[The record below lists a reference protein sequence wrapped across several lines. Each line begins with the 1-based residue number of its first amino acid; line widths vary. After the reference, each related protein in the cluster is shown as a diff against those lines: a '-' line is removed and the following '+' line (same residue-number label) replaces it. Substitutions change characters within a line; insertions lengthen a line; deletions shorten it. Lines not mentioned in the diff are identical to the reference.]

1 MWFTVG
7 LIFLGVNF
15 NKYDPNK
22 KSINKIKNN
31 ENKSWAEN
39 FFINLVAGSGI
50 EPLTSGLWVPRSNQL
65 SYPAIKFVLI
75 YTTYFF
81 SFKQEIKKLRL
92 IRVSLWT
99 TSGPK
104 LDQKFWSMGRPCVIK
119 NLLTNHTPNLLYEQG
134 EQVSQKMLN
143 IFPKY

>member
-1 MWFTVG
+1 M
-7 LIFLGVNF
+7 
-15 NKYDPNK
+15 
-22 KSINKIKNN
+22 KILKILNID
-31 ENKSWAEN
+31 KV
-39 FFINLVAGSGI
+39 FFYFLVAGSGI

-65 SYPAIKFVLI
+65 SYPAIKFTLI

-104 LDQKFWSMGRPCVIK
+104 LDQKFWSSGSPWVIYFFIVQPFFFNTLIKFSRIWSLDVFWSPIFSK
-119 NLLTNHTPNLLYEQG
+119 NTGSNPLSFFDL
-134 EQVSQKMLN
+134 K
-143 IFPKY
+143 